1 MDEIIPFIGSAY
13 QSQDDINHTVETSL
27 DKLRKKISFII
38 SLERDIAILKSYY
51 VFEDEKAVINHIKS
65 NPHLIRIL
73 QGISANILNY
83 FEKDDALAL
92 DVFRDPDEPEPEY
105 IVIKIVTSSQ
115 TEDPFENLQAFMEN
129 WYYDNV
135 DYLHVN
141 IIFDFDY
148 K

>member
-1 MDEIIPFIGSAY
+1 M
-13 QSQDDINHTVETSL
+13 

-38 SLERDIAILKSYY
+38 SLERDIYILKSCY
-51 VFEDEKAVINHIKS
+51 VFEDEKAVINHVKS

-73 QGISANILNY
+73 QGISANILNH
-83 FEKDDALAL
+83 FQKDDTLAL
-92 DVFRDPDEPEPEY
+92 GVFKDPEDPEPEY
-105 IVIKIVTSSQ
+105 IVIKIITSPQ
-115 TEDPFENLQAFMEN
+115 TEDPFENLQAFMED